1 MINDKA
7 MDSGGKKV
15 ITAILIALNL
25 MMLVIGILTIPPNLQ
40 SAEVNDS
47 PGLSAEQTVPAT
59 PPQEEEFPPVATES
73 GSVVKP
79 EETDSSLS
87 IEEKDTN
94 LSMEETYASL
104 STEKRPDLADFLWY
118 TEEVAYDGLPS
129 DANIIDNIGSLTGS
143 WKALI
148 IYDPNNEYDAG
159 AMEFL
164 NVSLTGTAES
174 LSLTL
179 DWYQIFWA
187 NEGESFDESDMED
200 SVFLGKW
207 DTGGLWASGVGTIR
221 LTQFYEL
228 NGKQYAVGTMDT
240 PDGTPALMALVRP

>member
-1 MINDKA
+1 MKL
-7 MDSGGKKV
+7 KKGLIAV
-15 ITAILIALNL
+15 LITANVI
-25 MMLVIGILTIPPNLQ
+25 MLVVGIFTIPPNLR
-40 SAEVNDS
+40 AEAEKESSV
-47 PGLSAEQTVPAT
+47 PRAEQTSPVTPSPEDEAPPAS
-59 PPQEEEFPPVATES
+59 AES
-73 GSVVKP
+73 GGVPSS
-79 EETDSSLS
+79 EETGV
-87 IEEKDTN
+87 
-94 LSMEETYASL
+94 SL
-104 STEKRPDLADFLWY
+104 STEERPDLEDFLWY
-118 TEEVAYDGLPS
+118 TEDVAYDGVPS
-129 DANIIDNIGSLTGS
+129 DANIIDSIDLLTGS

-148 IYDPNNEYDAG
+148 VYDPNNEYDAG

-164 NVSLTGTAES
+164 NIALAGTAES

-207 DTGGLWASGVGTIR
+207 ETGGLWASGAGTIR

>member
-25 MMLVIGILTIPPNLQ
+25 MMLVIGILTIPPKLQ

-47 PGLSAEQTVPAT
+47 PGLSAEQTGPAT
-59 PPQEEEFPPVATES
+59 TSLDKESTPPSMDSEDIPEYDET
-73 GSVVKP
+73 SV
-79 EETDSSLS
+79 
-87 IEEKDTN
+87 N
-94 LSMEETYASL
+94 L
-104 STEKRPDLADFLWY
+104 STEERPDLEDFLWY
-118 TEEVAYDGLPS
+118 TEDVVYDGVPS
-129 DANIIDNIGSLTGS
+129 DATILDNLEFLTGS

-148 IYDPNNEYDAG
+148 IYAPNNEYEAS

-164 NVSLTGTAES
+164 NIALAGSLES

-187 NEGESFDESDMED
+187 NEGESFDETDMED
-200 SVFLGKW
+200 SVFNGKW
-207 DTGGLWASGVGTIR
+207 ENGGLWASGAGTIR
-221 LTQFYEL
+221 LTQFYEQ
-228 NGKQYAVGTMDT
+228 NGKQYAVGKMDT
-240 PDGTPALMALVRP
+240 PDGIPALLALVRP

>member
-1 MINDKA
+1 MKL
-7 MDSGGKKV
+7 KKGLIAV
-15 ITAILIALNL
+15 LITANVI
-25 MMLVIGILTIPPNLQ
+25 MLVVGILTIPPNLR
-40 SAEVNDS
+40 SEDRKEPPA
-47 PGLSAEQTVPAT
+47 PGTEQTT
-59 PPQEEEFPPVATES
+59 PVTQSPEEEAPPTPTES
-73 GSVVKP
+73 GDIPVP
-79 EETDSSLS
+79 EETD
-87 IEEKDTN
+87 T
-94 LSMEETYASL
+94 SL
-104 STEKRPDLADFLWY
+104 STEEHPDLEDFLWY
-118 TEEVAYDGLPS
+118 TEDVAYDGVPS
-129 DANIIDNIGSLTGS
+129 DANIIDSIDLLTGS

-148 IYDPNNEYDAG
+148 VYDPNNEYDAS

-164 NVSLTGTAES
+164 NIALAGTAES

-207 DTGGLWASGVGTIR
+207 ENGGLWASGAGTIH
-221 LTQFYEL
+221 LAQFYEL

>member
-1 MINDKA
+1 MKL
-7 MDSGGKKV
+7 KKGLIAV
-15 ITAILIALNL
+15 LITANVI
-25 MMLVIGILTIPPNLQ
+25 MLVVGILTIPPNLR
-40 SAEVNDS
+40 SADGKEPPA
-47 PGLSAEQTVPAT
+47 PGTEQTT
-59 PPQEEEFPPVATES
+59 PVTPSPKEEAPPTPTES
-73 GSVVKP
+73 GDIPAP
-79 EETDSSLS
+79 EETD
-87 IEEKDTN
+87 T
-94 LSMEETYASL
+94 SL
-104 STEKRPDLADFLWY
+104 STEEHPDLEDFLWY
-118 TEEVAYDGLPS
+118 TEDVAYDGVPS
-129 DANIIDNIGSLTGS
+129 DANIIDSIDLLTGS

-148 IYDPNNEYDAG
+148 VYDLNNEYDAG

-164 NVSLTGTAES
+164 NIALAGTAES

-207 DTGGLWASGVGTIR
+207 ENGGLWASGAGTIH
-221 LTQFYEL
+221 LAQFYEL

>member
-47 PGLSAEQTVPAT
+47 PGLSAEQTGPAT
-59 PPQEEEFPPVATES
+59 TSLDKESTPPSMDSEDIPEYDET
-73 GSVVKP
+73 SV
-79 EETDSSLS
+79 
-87 IEEKDTN
+87 N
-94 LSMEETYASL
+94 L
-104 STEKRPDLADFLWY
+104 STEERPDLEDFLWY
-118 TEEVAYDGLPS
+118 TEDVVYDGVPS
-129 DANIIDNIGSLTGS
+129 DATILDNLEFLTGS

-148 IYDPNNEYDAG
+148 IYAPNNEYEAS

-164 NVSLTGTAES
+164 NIALAGSLES

-187 NEGESFDESDMED
+187 NEGESFDETDMED
-200 SVFLGKW
+200 SVFNGKW
-207 DTGGLWASGVGTIR
+207 ENGGLWASGAGTIL
-221 LTQFYEL
+221 LTQFYEQ
-228 NGKQYAVGTMDT
+228 NGKQYAVGKMDT
-240 PDGTPALMALVRP
+240 PDGIPALLALVRP